1 MIFNHLSNW
10 QALEVMIM
18 SSVSRKFNRR
28 DRRTVV
34 LYDSSIYKIA
44 VASEETW
51 SIENLV
57 KKIIGCVGKWS

>member
-1 MIFNHLSNW
+1 
-10 QALEVMIM
+10 M